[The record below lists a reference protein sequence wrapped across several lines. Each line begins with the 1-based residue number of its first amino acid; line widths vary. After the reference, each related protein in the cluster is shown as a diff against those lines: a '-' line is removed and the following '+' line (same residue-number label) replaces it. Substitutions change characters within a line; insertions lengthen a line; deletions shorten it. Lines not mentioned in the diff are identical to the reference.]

1 MATATAAP
9 GNGANGGGG
18 DVAWTSAS
26 NITADDLNY
35 AQVSLGAGQV
45 SDWLIADNFG
55 FAIPSGATIDGVVVS
70 VKRYGMGTVVDSSV
84 RISDPVG
91 PTGDDKADFASW
103 PGMVAN
109 TAYGAPTDDWSAGL
123 SASDAN
129 NSGFGVHIK
138 ATSVAGA
145 TALVGYVEIT
155 VHYSGGAAD
164 DFPRVIQSQTSR
176 QPLRPRFPF
185 VLLDLGTEVVEAV
198 SAWEPV
204 IVSASPRREDPPQRS
219 RVILTDEKLAGAGT
233 LPDTTPGQLPEV
245 IVVSMRPR
253 ERARVATW
261 LSIVIDAGSG
271 EVCLCPFGA
280 TVVASRFATASLVST
295 LFAPAVG
302 QRASYTADMVSN
314 RFATAVLVS
323 HVCSC

>member
-26 NITADDLNY
+26 NITADDLSY

-103 PGMVAN
+103 PGMVE
-109 TAYGAPTDDWSAGL
+109 TTDYGGPTDDWSAGL
-123 SASDAN
+123 SWSDVN
-129 NSGFGVHIK
+129 NSGFGLHLK

-176 QPLRPRFPF
+176 RPLRPRFPF
-185 VLLDLGTEVVEAV
+185 VLLDLGTEVIEAV

-204 IVSASPRREDPPQRS
+204 IVSAGPRREGPPQRS

-233 LPDTTPGQLPEV
+233 LPDTTPGQLPEI
-245 IVVSMRPR
+245 IVAVMRPR
-253 ERARVATW
+253 ERARVSTW

-271 EVCLCPFGA
+271 EMCLCPFGA
-280 TVVASRFATASLVST
+280 TVVSSRFATAVVVST

-302 QRASYTADMVSN
+302 QRASYTADVVSD